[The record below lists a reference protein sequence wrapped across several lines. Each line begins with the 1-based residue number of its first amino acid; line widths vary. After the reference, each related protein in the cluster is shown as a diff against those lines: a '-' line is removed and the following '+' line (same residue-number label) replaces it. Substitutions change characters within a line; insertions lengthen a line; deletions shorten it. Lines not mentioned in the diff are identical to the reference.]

1 MATNGGGIPT
11 AMLSGWLAGKCAAA
25 HALTGAPLEEY
36 DRALAK
42 ALGRP
47 LERAYQIKRAT
58 DRVVGSDLALALG
71 MRYIGASGLDSV
83 MRLRW
88 PSRLRRGS

>member
-1 MATNGGGIPT
+1 
-11 AMLSGWLAGKCAAA
+11 MLSGWLAGKSAAA

-36 DRALAK
+36 DHAMAMTLRI
-42 ALGRP
+42 P
-47 LERAYQIKRAT
+47 LERAYQIKRVT
-58 DRVVGSDLALALG
+58 DRVVHWDLALALG

-88 PSRLRRGS
+88 PGRLGRGS